1 MKNKRLIITLVA
13 IIMVLFVGVVISVN
27 QGFPYLPVVNIGEK
41 VVGPEQK
48 EADVQTRGW
57 LSKNDINLL
66 ARTVYGEAR
75 GEPYVGQVAVAAVVL
90 NRMKNPAFPNSIP
103 GIIFQPLAFTAVADG
118 QIWLTPDDQ
127 SYRAVSEALNGSDPT
142 GGAIYYFNPV
152 TATSKWIW
160 GRPQIGKIGKHI
172 FTR

>member
-1 MKNKRLIITLVA
+1 MRKKILIITLLTIVSVLVVSA
-13 IIMVLFVGVVISVN
+13 IISVN
-27 QGFPYLPVVNIGEK
+27 QGLPYLSVVNIGEK

-48 EADVQTRGW
+48 EAELQTTGW

-90 NRMKNPAFPNSIP
+90 NRMKDPAFPNSIP
-103 GIIFQPLAFTAVADG
+103 DIIFQPLAFTAVADG
-118 QIWLTPDDQ
+118 QIWLTPNDQ

-160 GRPQIGKIGKHI
+160 SRPQIGKIGRHI